1 MNRPDHDP
9 PSSFGEGDFAFD
21 QSHGREHQPPDP
33 SDLARH
39 PPDSSRCALA
49 RGLLRDYCDG
59 ELEALD
65 RRQVEEHAHACR
77 GCALALARCERER
90 LLVDRAFDEDRAAA
104 ADMTADGAGEDTLA
118 QTFRRRV
125 LAEVSAIMLEEQETP
140 PQFTG
145 RVMERVRLEW
155 HRVPSWRRALVRF
168 GAFRAVLVAAVLVA
182 AAFVL
187 GRASTEDDAVRDP
200 GFVVREARGAV
211 VVAGGVSTTV
221 ADGGTTILPPDHE
234 LVLDETGSARLILA
248 DGDGDGLTQKDRA
261 RILLTGG
268 DHVRAL
274 ARGGLELIDGAPRIA
289 VADRFTLTLPGP
301 TVLALGPGSYDVAAR
316 HVRRFDALIG
326 AASSRLRIEVAE
338 GVAELHRGGL
348 EPLRIGAGKVLHV
361 AGADVEVEDAPSAEL
376 LARHPR
382 IGTRDLVADAAQS
395 TLDGTTSWT
404 GRIVDS
410 SSGHGIAA
418 ASVELVTRT
427 ARIGP
432 LASDADGWFRF
443 SITDARE
450 AYVTVRVAAPHGGDV
465 EYAAFG
471 PAPLPLRNGSPE
483 DRSLRIALDPDL
495 PLRGVIVDDRGAGVA
510 NARVT
515 PCVVDELFALVDR
528 LEDASVSTGADGS
541 FALRGLPASLDA
553 RQVLAVLVEAR
564 GRPRVA
570 RIPQRGPDATGTLR
584 IALADA
590 RVVALSGLPADRSLR
605 VLQEV
610 PGLPLAAVADAFDV
624 RSDPSGSAELRGVG
638 TGSLW
643 LVEGE
648 NGERLRSLAADGDR
662 AFVASA
668 EAAPGRLLHQM
679 KRLRSLAQGIDSSAA
694 GVAMATR
701 GTRFE
706 RSRAVPPSKDAAFL
720 DLRED
725 GRPVSGATRVFVE
738 RADGSVEFVG
748 EWDGRSVLAFDPP
761 ADRPFRVF
769 AVGNDG
775 SVGVLE
781 STAFDA
787 GNTAIE
793 VAGHGS
799 AEAPDALRVAGQGLC
814 VFELMDGPCAGQRFW
829 RSLDP
834 TNGYRA
840 EGLLPGTYRVVLPDG
855 RSAAC
860 TIAAGRSAFLAPVA
874 RANVR

>member
-21 QSHGREHQPPDP
+21 QDHGREHQPPDP

-39 PPDSSRCALA
+39 PPDSSRCAVA

-65 RRQVEEHAHACR
+65 RRQVEEHVHACR

-104 ADMTADGAGEDTLA
+104 ADMAAAGAGQDSLA

-125 LAEVSAIMLEEQETP
+125 LAEVSAIMLDEQETP

-145 RVMERVRLEW
+145 RVMDRVRLEW

-168 GAFRAVLVAAVLVA
+168 GAFRAVVVAVVLVA

-187 GRASTEDDAVRDP
+187 GRASTVDDERRDP

-211 VVAGGVSTTV
+211 IVAGGISSTVVDGASTV
-221 ADGGTTILPPDHE
+221 LPPDHE
-234 LVLDETGSARLILA
+234 LLLDETGSARLVLA
-248 DGDGDGLTQKDRA
+248 DRDGDALTPKDGV
-261 RILLTGG
+261 RILLFGG

-289 VADRFTLTLPGP
+289 VADRFDLTLPGP
-301 TVLALGPGSYDVAAR
+301 TVLALGPGSYDVSAR
-316 HVRRFDALIG
+316 RVRRFDALIG
-326 AASSRLRIEVAE
+326 AASTRLRIEVAD
-338 GVAELHRGGL
+338 GIAVLQRGGL
-348 EPLRIGAGKVLHV
+348 EPLRVGAGKVLHV
-361 AGADVEVEDAPSAEL
+361 AGAEVEIEDAPSAEL
-376 LARHPR
+376 LARNPR
-382 IGTRDLVADAAQS
+382 IGTRDLLADAAQS
-395 TLDGTTSWT
+395 TTDGSTSWT

-410 SSGHGIAA
+410 SSGRGIAA

-443 SITDARE
+443 SIADARE
-450 AYVTVRVAAPHGGDV
+450 AYVTVRVAAPRGGDV
-465 EYAAFG
+465 EYGAFG

-483 DRSLRIALDPDL
+483 DRSLRIALDADL

-528 LEDASVSTGADGS
+528 LEDGSVTTGADGS

-570 RIPQRGPDATGTLR
+570 RIPQRGPDATGPLR

-590 RVVALSGLPADRSLR
+590 RVVALSGLPADRPLR
-605 VLQEV
+605 VLQEI
-610 PGLPLAAVADAFDV
+610 PGLPLAAVADAFEV
-624 RSDPSGSAELRGVG
+624 RSDPSGSAELRSVG

-648 NGERLRSLAADGDR
+648 NGERLRPLAADGDR

-668 EAAPGRLLHQM
+668 EAAPGRLLAQM
-679 KRLRSLAQGIDSSAA
+679 KRLRSLAQGIDSSSA

-706 RSRAVPPSKDAAFL
+706 KSRAVPPSKDAAFL

-725 GRPVSGATRVFVE
+725 GRPVSGTSRVFVE

-748 EWDGRSVLAFDPP
+748 DWDGRSVLAFDPP
-761 ADRPFRVF
+761 AERPFRIF
-769 AVGNDG
+769 AVGSDG

-781 STAFDA
+781 SAAFDA
-787 GNTAIE
+787 GSTAIE

-799 AEAPDALRVAGQGLC
+799 AEAPDALRAAGQGLC

-834 TNGYRA
+834 ANGYRA
-840 EGLLPGTYRVVLPDG
+840 EGLLPGTYRVTLPDG

-860 TIAAGRSAFLAPVA
+860 TIAPGRSTQLAPFA
-874 RANVR
+874 RASVR